1 MKKRFILL
9 LAALFLFVSIPAAHA
24 EPTPSSSPGAVASP
38 GSSTSPTPGSPTAAD
53 SLISYGSTGE
63 IVVRIQ
69 LRLRELGYFNYK
81 PTGNFQSMTVE
92 ATKKFQQNQTDA
104 SGAPFI
110 SDGTVGEQTR
120 AFLFETSAKRVD
132 IAATIP
138 IGQQLAGTA
147 SVTGEAIPW
156 SEVKTLLVEGET
168 YTVTDFNTNVQFDMV
183 YCGGDMHAEM
193 ECASLVD
200 TATYKDA
207 FGGEFNYS
215 KRPVVILVGTKL
227 IAASL
232 QGFPHGEDTVA
243 ANEMAGH
250 ACMFF
255 SGSLSHV
262 GQLPDVEHANQVN
275 IAAGR

>member
-1 MKKRFILL
+1 MKKCFVFL
-9 LAALFLFVSIPAAHA
+9 LAVLFLFMSVPMAYATPAPSQSPGTAETPNASVSPGL
-24 EPTPSSSPGAVASP
+24 SSSTTAS
-38 GSSTSPTPGSPTAAD
+38 T
-53 SLISYGSTGE
+53 LISYGSTGE

-183 YCGGDMHAEM
+183 YCGGDMHAET
-193 ECASLVD
+193 ECASPVD

-262 GQLPDVEHANQVN
+262 GQLPDVEHTNQVN